1 MLSPSSS
8 RPLSQVD
15 MVVLL
20 QHLVRDKHLA
30 ATSMSSS
37 DSNPT
42 IKLAATSTAAQ
53 PIITAH
59 DQTIATLQTLSLTL
73 STSIDALKSRI
84 TTLTTSL
91 NAALASSNR
100 PLALAYLRARK
111 AATATLLN
119 REASLY
125 QTRGVLDSI
134 DDAATN
140 VEMVKAMEAGAGVL
154 ADLNAKIGGAEGV
167 QKVMDAV
174 REGVVQAEEI
184 NGAIG
189 EMGAEQVDEDEV
201 EEEMAALER
210 QEVEKVEE
218 EMRVEEVK
226 RSAALE
232 EMLPSVPTE
241 EIIPKEKDGVVAKKM
256 LNNKLSDMSLDMED
270 RVSSDTARHKETFA
284 PQTA

>member
-1 MLSPSSS
+1 
-8 RPLSQVD
+8 
-15 MVVLL
+15 
-20 QHLVRDKHLA
+20 
-30 ATSMSSS
+30 MSSS